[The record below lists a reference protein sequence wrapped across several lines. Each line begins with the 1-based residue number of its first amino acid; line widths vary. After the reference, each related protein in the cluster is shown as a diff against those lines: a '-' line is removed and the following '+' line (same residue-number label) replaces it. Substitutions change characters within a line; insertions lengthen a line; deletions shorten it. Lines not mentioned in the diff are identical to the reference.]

1 MCQRWALSY
10 SPCKCALAVGIGNL
24 LGYALETPLGPES
37 RWTQPQK
44 HRSTRGVR
52 RQPAIPGENQVWGRC
67 PPRSNPYFVAPPHAA
82 PCRGWL
88 SKKKKKT
95 RCLSVLYLVFL
106 KLIFYRNHNKNHQ
119 QQKST
124 ILVIIFTHKGFSGG
138 SAVRNLPAMQEPQEM
153 WVQSLDWE
161 DALEKEMATHC
172 SILAWRIP

>member
-1 MCQRWALSY
+1 MDPSSETKKHQGSKKAASHPRGKPGLGKMSTQKQ
-10 SPCKCALAVGIGNL
+10 PL
-24 LGYALETPLGPES
+24 LCGPTPF
-37 RWTQPQK
+37 
-44 HRSTRGVR
+44 STRQGLAK
-52 RQPAIPGENQVWGRC
+52 Q
-67 PPRSNPYFVAPPHAA
+67 
-82 PCRGWL
+82 
-88 SKKKKKT
+88 KKKKT
-95 RCLSVLYLVFL
+95 RCLSVLYQVFL